1 MLQLR
6 RGLITEGWFA
16 RCRNTNYLGEILL
29 CVTPIPSPPALLNL
43 SHR

>member
-16 RCRNTNYLGEILL
+16 RCRNTNYLGEIML
-29 CVTPIPSPPALLNL
+29 CDPSPRPPTLPSL